1 MENKDNKPSPKS
13 HKAEE
18 ADKDKLLD
26 SLNYPPS
33 EDIYNEG
40 IKKVTSILLILA
52 KRKYLLK

>member
-40 IKKVTSILLILA
+40 QKVTSILLILA
-52 KRKYLLK
+52 KENTC

>member
-26 SLNYPPS
+26 SLNYPS

-40 IKKVTSILLILA
+40 HKEGDIKLILA

>member
-13 HKAEE
+13 HKPEE

-33 EDIYNEG
+33 EDIYNRG
-40 IKKVTSILLILA
+40 IKKVTSILLILQ